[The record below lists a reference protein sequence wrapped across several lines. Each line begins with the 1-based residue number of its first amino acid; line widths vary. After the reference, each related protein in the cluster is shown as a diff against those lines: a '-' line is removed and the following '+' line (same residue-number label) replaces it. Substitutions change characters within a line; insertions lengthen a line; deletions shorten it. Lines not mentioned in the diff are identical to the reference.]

1 MFVFARGSIMKKI
14 KITTSRAGSRSG
26 SKIRRFFLTLVLL
39 VATAAFA
46 HAQTYTATATTPLAM
61 TYSDTLA
68 VQVTGTITT
77 SRDYPWGKV
86 NYYYL
91 ISGAT
96 IGDFSVGNRKLYLD
110 GNPASAWLAVYVR
123 PTTTMSEIGT
133 TNTRGTTV
141 ISGTMGFNV
150 LSSDVQF
157 NVVLDPT
164 RTGTSIPDGTYQNTF
179 IFSLYT
185 GSLVPPKGKLANVFV
200 SVTVIAEV
208 KLSVIQLTMSPTFC
222 DFGSMVAGNN
232 YSVST
237 VLLVESNRT
246 FSIVAS
252 SEHSGKLYLSDTDA
266 IPYKMI
272 FEGKSFSLA
281 DGNVQLVSLVP
292 AGKVSYKASFDIV
305 NLEFVEPGTYKDT
318 VTFLVTSP

>member
-1 MFVFARGSIMKKI
+1 MKKR
-14 KITTSRAGSRSG
+14 KIITSKAGLKAGSKFREF
-26 SKIRRFFLTLVLL
+26 IITLILL
-39 VATAAFA
+39 VASAASA
-46 HAQTYTATATTPLAM
+46 NAQTYSATATTPLTM
-61 TYSDTLA
+61 TYSDILA

-77 SRDYPWGKV
+77 MRDYQLSKV

-91 ISGAT
+91 ISGAA
-96 IGDFSVGNRKLYLD
+96 IGDYSVGNRKLYLD
-110 GNPASAWLAVYVR
+110 GNQASSWLAVYVR
-123 PTTTMSEIGT
+123 PTTTTSEIGT

-141 ISGTMGFNV
+141 VSGTIGVNV

-157 NVVLDPT
+157 NVVLDPIK
-164 RTGTSIPDGTYQNTF
+164 TGTSIPDGTYQNTF

-200 SVTVIAEV
+200 SVSVIAEV
-208 KLSVIQLTMSPTFC
+208 KLSVIKLTISPTFC

-252 SEHSGKLYLSDTDA
+252 SEHSGTLYLSDKDA
-266 IPYKMI
+266 IPYTMT
-272 FEGKSFSLA
+272 FEGKSFSLT
-281 DGNVQLVSLVP
+281 DGTVQLVSLVP
-292 AGKVSYKASFDIV
+292 AGKVSYKVSFDIV
-305 NLEFVEPGTYKDT
+305 NMEFMEPGTYKDV
-318 VTFLVTSP
+318 VTFLVSSP